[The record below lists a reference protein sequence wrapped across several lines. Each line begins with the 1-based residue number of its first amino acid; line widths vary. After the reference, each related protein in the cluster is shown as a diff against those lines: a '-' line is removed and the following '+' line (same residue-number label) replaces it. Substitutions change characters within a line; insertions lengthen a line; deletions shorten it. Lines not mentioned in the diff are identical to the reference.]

1 MHGEVQAAGG
11 RVGGAK
17 KFRRGFPKTAA
28 PLKSRRNSLNELF
41 WKGDQEGMAR
51 PREPID
57 LIAAKG
63 RKHLTIAEYEERK
76 KTEVTARADDIKP
89 PAFLLK
95 KEREKF
101 EELAKQLVEL
111 KIMTNLDCDVLARYI
126 RSETEYL
133 KVTKQIQKIRFV
145 PDKKSQTP
153 EEIQLAEQYT
163 QYNYLSKIQN
173 RLMKACNENAKELGL
188 TISSRCRL
196 VIPKEKEEKPENKF
210 MKHA

>member
-1 MHGEVQAAGG
+1 
-11 RVGGAK
+11 
-17 KFRRGFPKTAA
+17 
-28 PLKSRRNSLNELF
+28 
-41 WKGDQEGMAR
+41 MAR

-63 RKHLTIAEYEERK
+63 RKHLTKQEYEERK
-76 KTEVTARADDIKP
+76 STEVIAPSDNVKA
-89 PAFLLK
+89 PAFLAK

-101 EELAKQLVEL
+101 DFIAKQLIDI

-126 RSETEYL
+126 RAETEYI
-133 KVTKQIQKIRFV
+133 KVTKQLQKIRFI
-145 PDKKSQTP
+145 PDKKSMAT
-153 EEIQLAEQYT
+153 EETQLAEQYA
-163 QYNYLSKIQN
+163 QYEYLSKIQT

-196 VIPKEKEEKPENKF
+196 VIPQEKPEKPDNKF

>member
-1 MHGEVQAAGG
+1 
-11 RVGGAK
+11 
-17 KFRRGFPKTAA
+17 
-28 PLKSRRNSLNELF
+28 
-41 WKGDQEGMAR
+41 MAR

-63 RKHLTIAEYEERK
+63 RKHLTKQEYDDRK
-76 KTEVTARADDIKP
+76 NTEVTAPSDNIKS

-101 EELAKQLVEL
+101 EEIAKQLVEI
-111 KIMTNLDCDVLARYI
+111 KIMSNLDCDILARYI
-126 RSETEYL
+126 RAETEYI
-133 KVTKQIQKIRFV
+133 KVTKQLSKIKFL
-145 PDKKSQTP
+145 PDKKSIVP
-153 EEIQLAEQYT
+153 EDTQLAEQYA
-163 QYNYLSKIQN
+163 QYDYLSKIQN

-196 VIPKEKEEKPENKF
+196 VIPKEKEEKPGNKF

>member
-1 MHGEVQAAGG
+1 
-11 RVGGAK
+11 
-17 KFRRGFPKTAA
+17 
-28 PLKSRRNSLNELF
+28 
-41 WKGDQEGMAR
+41 MAR

-63 RKHLTIAEYEERK
+63 RKHLTIAEYAERK
-76 KTEVTARADDIKP
+76 NAEVTAPADNIKP

-101 EELAKQLVEL
+101 DEIAKQLVEL

-126 RSETEYL
+126 KAETEYI
-133 KVTKQIQKIRFV
+133 KVTKQVQKIKFV
-145 PDKKSQTP
+145 PDKKSMVS
-153 EEIQLAEQYT
+153 EEAQLAEQYA
-163 QYNYLSKIQN
+163 QYEYLSKIQN

-188 TISSRCRL
+188 TIPSRCKL
-196 VIPKEKEEKPENKF
+196 VIPKEKEEKPVNKF